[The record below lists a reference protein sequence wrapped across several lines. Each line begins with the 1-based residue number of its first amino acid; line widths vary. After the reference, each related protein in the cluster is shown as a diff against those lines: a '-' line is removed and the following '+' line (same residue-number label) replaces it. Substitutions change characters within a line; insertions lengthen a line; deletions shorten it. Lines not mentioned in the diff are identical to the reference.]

1 MQKTIFE
8 ISWDSIF
15 RIVAVIG
22 AVAGIFYF
30 GSFLWWIWAG
40 IVIATL
46 ANAPINFF
54 EKCRIPRLVGV
65 IFVYTLGMGLI
76 IFLVALFVPSLVKE
90 VREFGALLPST
101 FNNLIPQ
108 IPLQIL
114 EGESF
119 TFDRL
124 LAGQDIPSVLSDL
137 VGLGVKLF
145 GGFAAFA
152 FIISIALFL
161 SLEKRGMEK
170 FLELI
175 VPLQSRQ
182 LAIEI
187 WRKGERRI
195 VGWFGV
201 RIIGAIFIGIVIL
214 IGLLILKAPY
224 PFLFSVL
231 AAFADFIPFVG
242 PILIGIIMV
251 LVAALDSLL
260 LGGLVGVLVIVSQQ
274 VQSSIFLPLISKKL
288 IGMHPIY
295 VLIIAFIGFKL
306 GGTIGIILSLPLG
319 AVLSEIFKGF
329 EAAKNNVKIQIQ

>member
-15 RIVAVIG
+15 RILAVIA
-22 AVAGIFYF
+22 AVTGVFYF

-54 EKCRIPRLVGV
+54 EKYRIPRLMGV
-65 IFVYTLGMGLI
+65 IAVYGFGFAFIVLL
-76 IFLVALFVPSLVKE
+76 FALFIPSLVNE
-90 VREFGALLPST
+90 IQEFTVLLPST

-114 EGESF
+114 EGELF
-119 TFDRL
+119 TFDRI
-124 LAGQDIPSVLSDL
+124 LAGQDIASVLSDL
-137 VGLGVKLF
+137 VGIGLKLF

-161 SLEKRGMEK
+161 SLEKRGIEK
-170 FLELI
+170 FLELVLPSSI
-175 VPLQSRQ
+175 REAAQEV
-182 LAIEI
+182 
-187 WRKGERRI
+187 WRKGEKRI

-201 RIIGAIFIGIVIL
+201 RIIGAIFIGIATLV
-214 IGLLILKAPY
+214 GLLILQAPY

-242 PILIGIIMV
+242 PTLIGIIMV
-251 LVAALDSLL
+251 LFAAFDSLV
-260 LGGLVGVLVIVSQQ
+260 LGGLVAALVFISQQ
-274 VQSSIFLPLISKKL
+274 VQSSVFLPLISKKL

-295 VLIIAFIGFKL
+295 VLIIVFIGFKL
-306 GGTIGIILSLPLG
+306 GGTLGMILSLPFG
-319 AVLSEIFKGF
+319 AVLLEAFRGF
-329 EAAKNNVKIQIQ
+329 ESIKNNAKVQ